1 MSLSA
6 GDSRTLPFLLEF
18 GCGVP
23 PVGTLVV
30 SVDTVDGRGT
40 VGTSRVSVNVGG

>member
-1 MSLSA
+1 
-6 GDSRTLPFLLEF
+6 
-18 GCGVP
+18 VP

-30 SVDTVDGRGT
+30 SIDTVDGRGK